1 MQLISLSANI
11 ETFKTVNFNSKSGIN
26 LIVAKQKN
34 PEKSHKGDT
43 TNGVGKSLLVS
54 IIHFCLGSS
63 AKKSFK
69 TSLSN
74 WEFTLRFSINNNEY
88 TSTRNT
94 SKQNVIVL
102 NNREL
107 TKSKFNKKMEELLF
121 EIPPQAN
128 ALTFRSLF
136 PFFIRPRRDSYIN
149 EQNPNNIKNPFQVQ
163 IANAYLLGLD
173 IFLVQE
179 KQRLKLEKDRIQDL
193 VKNLKED
200 IYLKDFFIG
209 NKDVSIGK
217 QELTEQ
223 ISQLEANLRK
233 FIVAEDFYH
242 VKEQADQLKQ
252 DIEKL
257 HQKLEL
263 IKIQISNI
271 DESRKITADIER
283 SKIEQV
289 YKEASIILQ
298 GQTLKKLG
306 ELEKFYKHISLNR
319 EKRLLDQK
327 NELIRSAQVIKA
339 SKVSKENA
347 LDGKLK
353 YLDAHH
359 ALDIFTKLSNKL
371 ADLKSKKENLEQYQD
386 LFNNYSSESRRI
398 KGLQIEESDK
408 AAIYLKDATE
418 VISRTNDFFRLLVKR
433 FYPDAPAGITVHNN
447 EGENQIRFN
456 IDARIEFDKSDGI
469 SNVKTFCYD
478 LTLLLKGYGHK
489 INFIFHD
496 SRLLDGIDPRQKYE
510 LLQIIKEYI
519 VDSGKQY
526 IMSVNYNQLEEVR
539 PLFESEE
546 AYNLF
551 VQENTIL
558 ELKDSNQSEKLLGF
572 QVDMDYE

>member
-69 TSLSN
+69 TSLPN

-121 EIPPQAN
+121 EIPPQTN

-149 EQNPNNIKNPFQVQ
+149 EQNPNNVKKPFQVQ
-163 IANAYLLGLD
+163 LANAYLLGLD

-179 KQRLKLEKDRIQDL
+179 KQRLKIEKDRIQDL

-217 QELTEQ
+217 QELAEQ
-223 ISQLEANLRK
+223 ICQLEANLKK

-242 VKEQADQLKQ
+242 IKEQADQLKQ

-271 DESRKITADIER
+271 DESRKITTDIER

-339 SKVSKENA
+339 SKVSKENT

-371 ADLKSKKENLEQYQD
+371 ADLKSKKENLEQYQN
-386 LFNNYSSESRRI
+386 LFSNYSSESRRI

-433 FYPDAPAGITVHNN
+433 FYPDAPAGITVNNN
-447 EGENQIRFN
+447 EGENQIRFD

-526 IMSVNYNQLEEVR
+526 IISVNYNQLEEVR

>member
-1 MQLISLSANI
+1 MAQKKAS
-11 ETFKTVNFNSKSGIN
+11 TQKT
-26 LIVAKQKN
+26 
-34 PEKSHKGDT
+34 
-43 TNGVGKSLLVS
+43 
-54 IIHFCLGSS
+54 
-63 AKKSFK
+63 
-69 TSLSN
+69 
-74 WEFTLRFSINNNEY
+74 
-88 TSTRNT
+88 
-94 SKQNVIVL
+94 
-102 NNREL
+102 
-107 TKSKFNKKMEELLF
+107 
-121 EIPPQAN
+121 
-128 ALTFRSLF
+128 
-136 PFFIRPRRDSYIN
+136 
-149 EQNPNNIKNPFQVQ
+149 
-163 IANAYLLGLD
+163 
-173 IFLVQE
+173 
-179 KQRLKLEKDRIQDL
+179 
-193 VKNLKED
+193 
-200 IYLKDFFIG
+200 
-209 NKDVSIGK
+209 
-217 QELTEQ
+217 
-223 ISQLEANLRK
+223 
-233 FIVAEDFYH
+233 
-242 VKEQADQLKQ
+242 
-252 DIEKL
+252 
-257 HQKLEL
+257 
-263 IKIQISNI
+263 
-271 DESRKITADIER
+271 KITKD
-283 SKIEQV
+283 
-289 YKEASIILQ
+289 
-298 GQTLKKLG
+298 
-306 ELEKFYKHISLNR
+306 
-319 EKRLLDQK
+319 D
-327 NELIRSAQVIKA
+327 KA
-339 SKVSKENA
+339 IAKV
-347 LDGKLK
+347 G
-353 YLDAHH
+353 
-359 ALDIFTKLSNKL
+359 TKLSEQMQTN
-371 ADLKSKKENLEQYQD
+371 LKYAVVED